1 MTLAVRVIPCL
12 DVDRGRVVKGVN
24 FTGLRDAGD
33 PVELAQLY
41 DREGADELTFLDIS
55 ASQQARETTYELVRR
70 TAEQVFIPL
79 TVGGG
84 VRTVGDVDRLLRA
97 GADKVALNTA
107 AIARPDTISEIA
119 ERFGSQV
126 LVLSVDARRS
136 ATTQSGY
143 EVTTHGGSRRTGLD
157 ALDWA
162 RQATGRGV
170 GEILLNSMDA
180 DGTRRG
186 FDLEMIRAMRA
197 TVGVP
202 LVASGGAGSVDHF
215 APAVAAGADAVLA
228 ASVFHFRQVR
238 VQDVKTVLAHA
249 GHTVRHVSV
258 ATTSLAPSSST
269 SEAAERP

>member
-1 MTLAVRVIPCL
+1 MNLAVRVIPCL
-12 DVDRGRVVKGVN
+12 DVDNGRVVKGVN

-55 ASQQARETTYELVRR
+55 ASRQARETTYELVRR

-97 GADKVALNTA
+97 GADKVAVNTA
-107 AIARPDTISEIA
+107 AIIRPDIIAEIA

-136 ATTQSGY
+136 TATESGY
-143 EVTTHGGSRRTGLD
+143 EVTTHGGSRMTGLD

-197 TVGVP
+197 AVSVP
-202 LVASGGAGSVDHF
+202 LVASGGAGSIGHF
-215 APAVAAGADAVLA
+215 APAVDAGADAVLA
-228 ASVFHFRQVR
+228 ASVFHFRQAR
-238 VQDVKTVLAHA
+238 VQDVKKALARA

-258 ATTSLAPSSST
+258 AAAARGPSSST
-269 SEAAERP
+269 SEAADRP